1 MAEKAKVSREV
12 AKVLDEVRACHEPT
26 IDDFIKRHAK
36 GEVGPDWEV
45 LKRYRTIA
53 VAHLIYS
60 GDYEIEETPEEKILA
75 RWNNVENILPERR
88 FYYREGILD
97 TLRLLGVKIKG
108 INK

>member
-60 GDYEIEETPEEKILA
+60 GDYEIEETPEEELA
-75 RWNNVENILPERR
+75 RIYKSHQTVVCDSDPHFNRGIKTALHIL
-88 FYYREGILD
+88 GI
-97 TLRLLGVKIKG
+97 KIEG